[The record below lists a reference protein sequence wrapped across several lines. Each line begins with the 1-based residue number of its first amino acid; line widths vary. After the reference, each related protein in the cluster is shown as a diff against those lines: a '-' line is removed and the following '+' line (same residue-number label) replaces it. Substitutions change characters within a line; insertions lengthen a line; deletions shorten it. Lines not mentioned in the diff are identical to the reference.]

1 MKRRRRDEQCS
12 SGIADAF
19 SLYLRFPPDSTPV
32 ILGRPMVVPTEMW
45 DPLFVEELSKSL
57 IWLTTPMQQRRGS
70 VAIGEAPLLGFPRFG
85 NLEGFWIEIQ
95 TDIMKTLATLIQG
108 RKRYSYA
115 KY

>member
-45 DPLFVEELSKSL
+45 DSLFGGL
-57 IWLTTPMQQRRGS
+57 RS
-70 VAIGEAPLLGFPRFG
+70 VQ
-85 NLEGFWIEIQ
+85 IENE
-95 TDIMKTLATLIQG
+95 T
-108 RKRYSYA
+108 SS
-115 KY
+115 

>member
-32 ILGRPMVVPTEMW
+32 ILGRPMVVPTEAW

-57 IWLTTPMQQRRGS
+57 IWLTTPMLVVTR
-70 VAIGEAPLLGFPRFG
+70 
-85 NLEGFWIEIQ
+85 
-95 TDIMKTLATLIQG
+95 
-108 RKRYSYA
+108 
-115 KY
+115 

>member
-1 MKRRRRDEQCS
+1 
-12 SGIADAF
+12 
-19 SLYLRFPPDSTPV
+19 
-32 ILGRPMVVPTEMW
+32 
-45 DPLFVEELSKSL
+45 
-57 IWLTTPMQQRRGS
+57 MQQRRGS